1 MVKHAGAAAAGVVL
15 RCDPG
20 LVCLRVT
27 DDGAGFAPDTATGGF
42 GLSGM
47 AERAELVGG
56 HLDVH
61 SGPGRGTTIE
71 ARIPVT
77 PSR

>member
-1 MVKHAGAAAAGVVL
+1 L

-20 LVCLRVT
+20 LVSLRVS
-27 DDGAGFAPDTATGGF
+27 DDGAGFSPDAAVAGF

-56 HLDVH
+56 HLDVR
-61 SGPGRGTTIE
+61 SAPGRGTTIE
-71 ARIPVT
+71 AQIPVT
-77 PSR
+77 PPR

>member
-1 MVKHAGAAAAGVVL
+1 MTYLVVGADAGQA
-15 RCDPG
+15 P
-20 LVCLRVT
+20 LVNVY
-27 DDGAGFAPDTATGGF
+27 DAVTGGF

-56 HLDVH
+56 HLHVH

-71 ARIPVT
+71 GWVRSQPAAL
-77 PSR
+77 

>member
-1 MVKHAGAAAAGVVL
+1 MS
-15 RCDPG
+15 
-20 LVCLRVT
+20 LRVS
-27 DDGAGFAPDTATGGF
+27 DDGAGFSPDAEAAGF

-56 HLDVH
+56 HLDVR
-61 SGPGRGTTIE
+61 SARGRGTTIE

-77 PSR
+77 PPR